1 MATTAAFFDGEEC
14 ITPHHPM
21 APRSHLF
28 HFRRR
33 KVGGLVPALRAVMH
47 PGIWMGGAVLALLAA
62 SDAFA
67 AEGAPSGP
75 SEAIFFA
82 QIGLLLVVGRLLGE
96 AMQRIGQPAV
106 MGQLVAGMVLGPS
119 VLGALWPDLQHAIFP
134 KSAEQKS
141 MIDAVSQLGI
151 VMLLLLTGMETD
163 LKLVRRVGRAAITV
177 SAAGVAVPFACGVAL
192 GEVLPDSILPRPGD
206 RFITSLFL
214 GTALSISSVKIVA
227 MVVREMNFM
236 RRNLGQIIVASAI
249 LEDSIGWILV
259 AIAFGLASSG
269 TLDAWSVTKT
279 VLGTAGFLAASLTIG
294 RRIVF
299 SLIRWTNDN
308 FVSDFAVITSIL
320 VIMVAM
326 ALTSHMIGVHSV
338 LGAFVAGVLVGES
351 PILTRHIDEQLR
363 GLIVALFMPV
373 FFGLSGLSADLTIL
387 KNIDLLLLTAAL
399 VLIASIG
406 KFSGAFIGGRLGRL
420 SHSESLALA
429 CGMNARGSTEVIV
442 ATVGLSMGVLNQN
455 LFTMILA
462 MAVITT
468 MAMPPM
474 LRWALGRIPI
484 GEEERLRLEREELDA
499 KGFVPN
505 LERLL
510 LAADDSANG
519 KFASRL
525 VGLIAGSGA
534 KPITVLD
541 LRKDASSKSSGQVE
555 EGHEAAI
562 RSAAET
568 VTTLEAHPEE
578 VKQGSVDITTR
589 GKKASAQEAVAG
601 EARKGY
607 DLLVIGIRNTRTPKG
622 GLTKE
627 VTRVADGFVGALA
640 VVAAHGPQIEQALQS
655 RSKILVPV
663 NGTEVSRRAVEVAL
677 VIARSNDARVTAL
690 YVTSRSQNSQRKR
703 PRRGSATRRNEEAV
717 LKEVTEL
724 ADRYD
729 TKVQTA
735 MRVDVAAEDAI
746 LKEARRRKYDL
757 TILGVTRRPGETLS
771 FGNMAA
777 AVLES
782 SDMSILFV
790 AS

>member
-1 MATTAAFFDGEEC
+1 MRLQT
-14 ITPHHPM
+14 
-21 APRSHLF
+21 
-28 HFRRR
+28 
-33 KVGGLVPALRAVMH
+33 
-47 PGIWMGGAVLALLAA
+47 WMGAGLALLAT

-67 AEGAPSGP
+67 AESVPSGP
-75 SEAIFFA
+75 SEVIFFA
-82 QIGLLLVVGRLLGE
+82 QVGILLVVGRLLGE

-106 MGQLVAGMVLGPS
+106 MGQLVAGIVLGPS
-119 VLGALWPDLQHAIFP
+119 VLGVLWPDLQHAIFP
-134 KSAEQKS
+134 KHAEQKS

-151 VMLLLLTGMETD
+151 LMLLLLTGMETD

-177 SAAGVAVPFACGVAL
+177 SAVGVAVPFACGVGL
-192 GEVLPDSILPRPGD
+192 GEMLPDWILPKPD
-206 RFITSLFL
+206 ARFITSIFL
-214 GTALSISSVKIVA
+214 GTALSISSVKVVA
-227 MVVREMNFM
+227 MVVHEMNFM

-249 LEDSIGWILV
+249 LEDSIGWIIV

-269 TLDAWSVTKT
+269 TLDAWSAAKI
-279 VLGTAGFLAASLTIG
+279 VLGTIAFLAASLTIG

-299 SLIRWTNDN
+299 SLIRWANDN
-308 FVSDFAVITSIL
+308 FVSDFPVITTIL
-320 VIMVAM
+320 VIMVSM
-326 ALTSHMIGVHSV
+326 ALTTHMIGVHSV

-373 FFGLSGLSADLTIL
+373 FFGLSGLSTDLTVL
-387 KNIDLLLLTAAL
+387 KNTDLLLLTGAL

-406 KFSGAFIGGRLGRL
+406 KFGGAFIGGKLGRL
-420 SHSESLALA
+420 SHRESLALA

-455 LFTMILA
+455 LFTMIVA

-474 LRWALGRIPI
+474 LRWALARIPL
-484 GEEERLRLEREELDA
+484 GADERVRLEREELDA

-525 VGLIAGSGA
+525 GGLIAGSGA

-541 LRKDASSKSSGQVE
+541 LRKDISSKKSGQVAEGREE
-555 EGHEAAI
+555 EGQEEAI
-562 RSAAET
+562 KSAAET
-568 VTTLEAHPEE
+568 VTTLETVSEE
-578 VKQGSVDITTR
+578 VKQGSVHVTTR
-589 GKKASAQEAVAG
+589 SKKATAHEAVAG
-601 EARKGY
+601 EAHKGY
-607 DLLVIGIRNTRTPKG
+607 DLLVIGIENTRTPTG
-622 GLTKE
+622 DLTKE
-627 VTRVADGFVGALA
+627 VTRIADGFEGALA
-640 VVAAHGPQIEQALQS
+640 VVAAHGPHIAQALQS

-663 NGTEVSRRAVEVAL
+663 NGTEASRRAVEIAL
-677 VIARSNDARVTAL
+677 VAARSNDARITAL
-690 YVTSRSQNSQRKR
+690 YVTSGTQNSTRKR
-703 PRRGSATRRNEEAV
+703 PRRSSASRRNEEAV
-717 LKEVTEL
+717 LKEITEL

-729 TKVQTA
+729 VKVRTA

-746 LKEARRRKYDL
+746 LREARRGDYDL
-757 TILGVTRRPGETLS
+757 AILGVTRRPGDTLS

-782 SDMSILFV
+782 SDISVLFI
-790 AS
+790 AG